1 MKLAAIILT
10 TFLGL
15 AVHAKP
21 QFRMDE
27 NSFGGRKAA
36 PSGDSRPA
44 DSLKLRNAQ
53 TVEGNSTNKD
63 AAGNSTNKDDA
74 KRNQADDS
82 NAGYQFGKAFETLK
96 SRVDALYK
104 ADNAIMPPKKIRLL
118 DLRHEG
124 GTNNGK
130 AGRLEVWHQ
139 GEWGTVC
146 DGGVSQHAFDDYDAR
161 TVCRQLGF
169 GGGKPLFTK
178 YSMGKNRGSGQVG
191 SEKGTGQML
200 GMIGSGKIW
209 LAGVD
214 CSSSYSSKDFFK
226 CSGGSNFGLAICSH
240 DEDVFM
246 RCS

>member
-53 TVEGNSTNKD
+53 AVEGNSTNKD
-63 AAGNSTNKDDA
+63 AAGNSTNKDAA

-104 ADNAIMPPKKIRLL
+104 TDNAIMPPKKIRLL

-246 RCS
+246 QCS

>member
-1 MKLAAIILT
+1 MIALV
-10 TFLGL
+10 FL
-15 AVHAKP
+15 
-21 QFRMDE
+21 
-27 NSFGGRKAA
+27 SGGE
-36 PSGDSRPA
+36 A
-44 DSLKLRNAQ
+44 DSARKLEGKLNGRSADSAENATQ
-53 TVEGNSTNKD
+53 ANATQANATKGNSTNKD
-63 AAGNSTNKDDA
+63 AA
-74 KRNQADDS
+74 KRDQADDS

-104 ADNAIMPPKKIRLL
+104 TDNAIMPPKKIRLL

-146 DGGVSQHAFDDYDAR
+146 DGGASQHAFDVYDAQ

-169 GGGKPLFTK
+169 SGGKPLFTK

-214 CSSSYSSKDFFK
+214 CSSSSYNKDFFQ
-226 CSGGSNFGLAICSH
+226 CSGGKNFGLAVCSH

-246 RCS
+246 QCD